1 MAENT
6 KEIGEAVNQPLKE
19 LSFEHIIGEPL
30 RACVDAQQEAAIAT
44 YQYLK
49 AVGFEKDPSHLADF
63 QPTPMVFY
71 FEKDGIVNRLSIP
84 LLTLLPIPYL
94 MIGRIDLHFKAQV
107 TGWDLDKDSATFTYA
122 SSGAHIEAEG
132 TQKVDSSSEIQAKET
147 LDVRVRATS
156 SDLPA
161 GMAKLMEILDTQMT
175 DLYDVK
181 KGKA

>member
-6 KEIGEAVNQPLKE
+6 KELGEAINQPLKE

-49 AVGFEKDPSHLADF
+49 AVGFEKDPTLLADF
-63 QPTPMVFY
+63 KPTPMVFY
-71 FEKDGIVNRLSIP
+71 FEKDGIVNRISIP
-84 LLTLLPIPYL
+84 LLALLPVPYL
-94 MIGRIDLHFKAQV
+94 KIGQIDLHFKAEV
-107 TGWDLDKDSATFTYA
+107 TGWDNDKDQATFTYA
-122 SSGAHIEAEG
+122 TSGTNIEGEG
-132 TQKVDSSSEIQAKET
+132 TQKVESSSEIQAKET
-147 LDVRVRATS
+147 LDIRVHATS

-175 DLYDVK
+175 DMYDVK
-181 KGKA
+181 KGNA

>member
-1 MAENT
+1 MAEN
-6 KEIGEAVNQPLKE
+6 KIEMAEAVNQPLKE

-49 AVGFEKDPSHLADF
+49 AVGFEKDPTLLADF
-63 QPTPMVFY
+63 KPTPMVFY
-71 FEKDGIVNRLSIP
+71 FEKDGIVNRISIP
-84 LLTLLPIPYL
+84 LLALLPVPYL
-94 MIGRIDLHFKAQV
+94 KIGQIDLHFKAEV
-107 TGWDLDKDSATFTYA
+107 TGWDMEKDKAVFTY
-122 SSGAHIEAEG
+122 SSTGARIEEEG
-132 TQKVDSSSEIQAKET
+132 TRTVDSFSEIKAQET
-147 LDVRVRATS
+147 LDIRVRATS
-156 SDLPA
+156 SDLPG